1 MALWHLQAWV
11 SIDASRLD
19 LLGHSSVLFCA
30 AGLEADSASG
40 PAECFELSTRNRVH
54 RHGAGFS
61 FVPYHETGSHRLEAA
76 GWRIQ
81 ARWPMLGVKSLVT
94 GLQLQSVST

>member
-40 PAECFELSTRNRVH
+40 PAECFELSGAESTSSESWKVAPAASDACSGRHERVCIVNR
-54 RHGAGFS
+54 
-61 FVPYHETGSHRLEAA
+61 
-76 GWRIQ
+76 
-81 ARWPMLGVKSLVT
+81 
-94 GLQLQSVST
+94 